1 MYMCIGKNLRATKT
15 DPAHLPTES
24 CLISTRDNIQAK
36 FLHLAE
42 GLLEHLKSSNFQV
55 STLTSY
61 ISLLPPYVN
70 IYVFPMWN
78 KICKK
83 LSNDETL
90 NSLFTI
96 LNKEVWNILD
106 YKLLEYFIKRCGN
119 RKLKREMQSYVAELE
134 KFKKQTLVV
143 DFIECWEGLIRE
155 IPDYDEVKVK
165 FDKHCLTLANL
176 DAFRKTLTRICFPSL
191 LDYAG
196 WIYYKRFEE
205 GCFVVSWLFPSQLV
219 VLLHHYIG
227 CMHVVLVKYRVVEVV
242 LGGVSV
248 YDQSKSSQRGM
259 FYFVYVYIID
269 HVF

>member
-1 MYMCIGKNLRATKT
+1 MSA
-15 DPAHLPTES
+15 DPAHLPRES
-24 CLISTRDNIQAK
+24 CLISTSDNIDTLETN
-36 FLHLAE
+36 FFDLAE

-55 STLTSY
+55 SKLTSC
-61 ISLLPPYVN
+61 ISLLPRSIN
-70 IYVFPMWN
+70 IYVFPMWK

-83 LSNDETL
+83 LSDDETL

-96 LNKEVWNILD
+96 LNMEVWNILD
-106 YKLLEYFIKRCGN
+106 YKLLEHFIKRCGN
-119 RKLKREMQSYVAELE
+119 RKLKREMRSYVAELE

-143 DFIECWEGLIRE
+143 DFIECWEGHNRE

-176 DAFRKTLTRICFPSL
+176 DAFRKTLTRKCIPSL

-196 WIYYKRFEE
+196 WIYYKHFKE

-248 YDQSKSSQRGM
+248 YDESKSSQRGM